1 MWENIVAIYNI
12 LKENNYKAKFLTGLI
27 LKK

>member
-12 LKENNYKAKFLTGLI
+12 LNENNYKAKFLIGLI